1 MENLE
6 KIKLAI
12 DVEVKHR
19 YIDIHG
25 KKQAFSSFIKN
36 IAKENYKNSKK
47 NPKWAVMIET
57 FEHYP
62 FASVPERRR
71 AIESL
76 VKVIKSELIQKD
88 EPKTSTPAIKRPANQ
103 TDVMYIKGVGPKV
116 AYKLNKLGIYTAQD
130 LIMYFPKKHVD
141 YSSRTLIRDLKEGTT
156 TTVFGYIK
164 SVSAFNTK
172 NNLSVVKVTVAD
184 ESGKFELNFFQ
195 SKSNRFML
203 ERIKAQFPHNAGIM
217 VSGTVKMNNY
227 SRKLT
232 IDKPTYSIMTGE
244 FLENSASNLN
254 VARIVPIYT
263 VCEDLSIKTLRR
275 AIYNAIQLYKNDI
288 INIIPG
294 EIRERLGLL
303 DKKTAVEQIH
313 FPESMDIL
321 ERARFTLI
329 FEELFLV
336 QLKLIRLR
344 ENTTKNTKSVALNIK
359 KDGLVQKFIRSLPF
373 ELTKG
378 QKDAVNEIL
387 NDLHSDAPMQR
398 LLQGDVGS
406 GKTVV
411 ATIMLLAAVENGYQ
425 GAMMAPTEI
434 LAIQHFDKLKS
445 LLEPLGINV
454 AILTG
459 SLKAK
464 QRRDTLEGLADG
476 AVDIVIGTH
485 ALIQD
490 NVIFKNLGLVVTDEQ
505 HRFGVNQRAKL
516 EDKGIDFLPD
526 VLVMTATPI
535 PRTMTLTVY
544 GDLDVSFIRQLP
556 PGRKPIRTFVRM
568 PDRRELIYKFV
579 RNEVAK
585 GRQAYVVCP
594 LIEESENS
602 DAVSVEMIYDE
613 LTSGFLYG
621 VRCAL
626 LHGKLAAKDK
636 EQLLYDFLAGKIDVL
651 ISTTVIEVGVNVPNA
666 SIMVIEGAER
676 FGLAQLHQLR
686 GRIGRGQFASY
697 CILVNRGKN
706 ANSLERLHLMEKISD
721 GFVLAEEDLR
731 LRGPGQFFGSMQH
744 GLPDLKIADVLNDVN
759 VLITARREAQRAID
773 FGIDRKSLVELLQLQ
788 YKDRFIKIADV

>member
-1 MENLE
+1 M
-6 KIKLAI
+6 
-12 DVEVKHR
+12 
-19 YIDIHG
+19 DIR
-25 KKQAFSSFIKN
+25 QN
-36 IAKENYKNSKK
+36 VQY
-47 NPKWAVMIET
+47 
-57 FEHYP
+57 
-62 FASVPERRR
+62 
-71 AIESL
+71 L
-76 VKVIKSELIQKD
+76 
-88 EPKTSTPAIKRPANQ
+88 
-103 TDVMYIKGVGPKV
+103 KGVGPKK
-116 AYKLNKLGIYTAQD
+116 AQALKKLGIENIYDLATYYPRRYEDLSRVQPIGSLKPGDTANIQGKIVAMADRNTRRGLKLLTVMMADDTGSIQINFFNQD
-130 LIMYFPKKHVD
+130 YLKKKFKQGMRLFVHGKIGYAYGGYGQLAVTQLISFD
-141 YSSRTLIRDLKEGTT
+141 TEDG
-156 TTVFGYIK
+156 
-164 SVSAFNTK
+164 
-172 NNLSVVKVTVAD
+172 
-184 ESGKFELNFFQ
+184 ESGKEAENHYAFMPVYTLPDYIKPKDFRNLLEQVMAAETNF
-195 SKSNRFML
+195 K
-203 ERIKAQFPHNAGIM
+203 
-217 VSGTVKMNNY
+217 
-227 SRKLT
+227 
-232 IDKPTYSIMTGE
+232 D
-244 FLENSASNLN
+244 
-254 VARIVPIYT
+254 IVPEFIRAKYQL
-263 VCEDLSIKTLRR
+263 LSK
-275 AIYNAIQLYKNDI
+275 
-288 INIIPG
+288 
-294 EIRERLGLL
+294 RE
-303 DKKTAVEQIH
+303 AVGKIH
-313 FPESMDIL
+313 FPQSKKEL
-321 ERARFTLI
+321 EEAKRSLI
-329 FEELFLV
+329 FEELFSIQAGLLLLKKQHTGRERGIKFLPNSKLV
-336 QLKLIRLR
+336 EAVFKAI
-344 ENTTKNTKSVALNIK
+344 
-359 KDGLVQKFIRSLPF
+359 PF
-373 ELTKG
+373 ELTAEQ
-378 QKDAVNEIL
+378 QKVWQEICR
-387 NDLHSDAPMQR
+387 DMQSDRQMQR
-398 LLQGDVGS
+398 LVQGDVGS
-406 GKTVV
+406 GKTVI
-411 ATIMLLAAVENGYQ
+411 AILALVKAVENGYQ

-621 VRCAL
+621 MRCAL

-759 VLITARREAQRAID
+759 VLVTARREAQRAID